1 VLKAKIRDR
10 VGDVRRRLVASSTA
24 MAEFDEDLDLGAFR
38 TVDASE
44 DPVALDHVDAGG
56 RSCLGRI
63 GRGFSPHV
71 ASGPPDSDRRR
82 SYARGP

>member
-44 DPVALDHVDAGG
+44 DPVALDHVDAVG
-56 RSCLGRI
+56 RSCLGGSVAGFRRTLRAGLRI
-63 GRGFSPHV
+63 PTGG
-71 ASGPPDSDRRR
+71 GPTLADS
-82 SYARGP
+82 